1 MRAWTWLDVGDAL
14 GIHERVLMVHGEA
27 PGVRDLGA
35 LSSAM
40 ARAQQRSGQDVDLA
54 VLAGAYTYGIVRD
67 HPFVDGNKRTGFVIG
82 ILFLELNGGR
92 FHADEAAAAQA
103 VQDLAAGDLSEGAY
117 AQFLR
122 DNMTD
127 TKGSRAAQNG

>member
-1 MRAWTWLDVGDAL
+1 VSAWTWLDVGDAL
-14 GIHERVLMVHGEA
+14 AIHERVLMVHGGP

-40 ARAQQRSGQDVDLA
+40 ARAQQRSRYGEDVDIA
-54 VLAGAYTYGIVRD
+54 DLAGAYTCGIVRD
-67 HPFVDGNKRTGFVIG
+67 HPFVDGNKRTGFVLG
-82 ILFLELNGGR
+82 ILFLELNGGL

-103 VQDLAAGDLSEGAY
+103 VLNLAAGNLSEGAY

-122 DNMTD
+122 ESMTV
-127 TKGSRAAQNG
+127 A

>member
-1 MRAWTWLDVGDAL
+1 MRAWTWLDVCDAL
-14 GIHERVLMVHGEA
+14 AIHERVLMVHGGA

-40 ARAQQRSGQDVDLA
+40 ARAQQRSSYGQDVDLA
-54 VLAGAYTYGIVRD
+54 DLAGAYTYGVVCD
-67 HPFVDGNKRTGFVIG
+67 HPFVDGNKRTGFVLG

-92 FHADEAAAAQA
+92 FHANEAAAAQA
-103 VQDLAAGDLSEGAY
+103 VSDLAAGTLGEAAY

-122 DNMTD
+122 DNT
-127 TKGSRAAQNG
+127 TAA

>member
-14 GIHERVLMVHGEA
+14 GIHERVLMVHGGA
-27 PGVRDLGA
+27 LGVRDLGV

-40 ARAQQRSGQDVDLA
+40 ARAQQRSGYDQDVDLA
-54 VLAGAYTYGIVRD
+54 DLAGAYTYGVVRD
-67 HPFVDGNKRTGFVIG
+67 HPFIDGNKRTGFVLG
-82 ILFLELNGGR
+82 ILFVELNGGL

-103 VQDLAAGDLSEGAY
+103 VIDLAAGTLSEAAY

-122 DNMTD
+122 DNTSD
-127 TKGSRAAQNG
+127 A

>member
-14 GIHERVLMVHGEA
+14 AIHERVLRVDGGA
-27 PGVRDLGA
+27 SGVRDLGA

-40 ARAQQRSGQDVDLA
+40 ARAQQRSSYDQDADLSD
-54 VLAGAYTYGIVRD
+54 LAGAYTFGVVRD
-67 HPFVDGNKRTGFVIG
+67 RPFVDGNKRTGFVLG

-103 VQDLAAGDLSEGAY
+103 VIDLAARTLSENAY

-122 DNMTD
+122 DNP
-127 TKGSRAAQNG
+127 